1 MARPLSKRQRK
12 EVHSIVRSA
21 ISPEWKL
28 CEGKSVIHSFDEE
41 SEGSGTDIT
50 ATVIQGVG
58 ASNRIGNQIRV
69 KRLDL
74 WASVFK
80 AQCPAVASP
89 HPSAALLYRAET
101 GASYHPTIMKDL
113 FDTALYNRYLQGP
126 SPKIRDNAA
135 QGCHIKWMKRFR
147 TRGCPN
153 VYSNAGLFKSAP
165 TTPVVAGVADS
176 VRQHNYTG
184 TIGADAVAMT
194 ELVHDVDV
202 HVPHTKDSDVGFD
215 FISFHKAF
223 TFGGAGLK
231 VQYEDAGLVGTVD
244 ENHLFLVFAA
254 SNAGTEAASDPT
266 KCPRVQFSYRL
277 WYTDD

>member
-12 EVHSIVRSA
+12 EVHAIVRSA

-50 ATVIQGVG
+50 ATVVQGVG
-58 ASNRIGNQIRV
+58 ASNRVGNQIRV
-69 KRLDL
+69 KRLDIWYSL
-74 WASVFK
+74 FK
-80 AQCPAVASP
+80 AQCPAIPSP
-89 HPSAALLYRAET
+89 HLAAAVLYRTET

-113 FDTALYNRYLQGP
+113 FDTALYNRYLAGP

-135 QGCHIKWMKRFR
+135 QGCHLKWMRRFR
-147 TRGCPN
+147 LRALPS
-153 VYSNAGLFKSAP
+153 VYSYSNHFDGAP
-165 TTPVVAGVADS
+165 TTPSVWVNKETVQHQVTTGAGAQD
-176 VRQHNYTG
+176 
-184 TIGADAVAMT
+184 IPA
-194 ELVHDVDV
+194 HDVYFP
-202 HVPHTKDSDVGFD
+202 VPHIKDSDIGVD
-215 FISFHKAF
+215 YVSAHKSFS
-223 TFGGAGLK
+223 FGGAGLK

-244 ENHLFLVFAA
+244 ENHLFLLFAA

-266 KCPRVQFSYRL
+266 KCPRLAFSYRL